1 VEVWFVFNCTAT
13 KPDARKILFQ
23 LRKSG
28 EVGMT
33 REEAISRIE
42 NHIRIHSKQEPFRA
56 CHIQEALKMAIDAL
70 KAQKAEAADAPK
82 PDSDIGCWYDI
93 THNYTLEQVVSALK
107 AQEPRVMTPADVN
120 NIGPEDVCAFIEIR
134 EEAHMYACYMHQY
147 DETHTEIM
155 CNVPDMPTKLQN
167 GCARLWTSRPTD
179 EQRKKTPWE
188 GR

>member
-1 VEVWFVFNCTAT
+1 MIDREKVIKGLECCTT
-13 KPDARKILFQ
+13 MDEQGFPSCEKCPYDVNGTCPDL
-23 LRKSG
+23 
-28 EVGMT
+28 
-33 REEAISRIE
+33 
-42 NHIRIHSKQEPFRA
+42 
-56 CHIQEALKMAIDAL
+56 DAL
-70 KAQKAEAADAPK
+70 HRDA
-82 PDSDIGCWYDI
+82 
-93 THNYTLEQVVSALK
+93 LMLLK

-179 EQRKKTPWE
+179 EQRKAVKW
-188 GR
+188 G